1 VADFYLERALATPFT
16 AIAERSLWKRLQSC
30 AHAHPVRWHE
40 CLVDGDRQRIVW
52 RVEAEDLPAARAA
65 ALCSGVESDANW
77 LSAVPWAEAPPAVVE
92 AHAGTGAGTRVG
104 TRCGTHAG
112 LIDVLA
118 ECRRDAPIDIDRL
131 VRDRNMCD
139 WCLDTLRVEAG
150 PLATS
155 ADGRRV
161 VAFFRAPDAEA
172 VRNAHRY
179 ATIPF
184 DRVTA
189 VRRLDPAV

>member
-1 VADFYLERALATPFT
+1 MADFYLERALATPFT
-16 AIAERSLWKRLQSC
+16 AAAERSLRRRLQSC

-40 CLVDGDRQRIVW
+40 CLVDAERQRIVW

-65 ALCSGVESDANW
+65 ALCSGVEPDANW
-77 LSAVPWAEAPPAVVE
+77 LSAVPLAEAPPAVVE
-92 AHAGTGAGTRVG
+92 AHAAPGAGTG
-104 TRCGTHAG
+104 CGTHAG

-118 ECRRDAPIDIDRL
+118 ECRRDAPIDIVRL

-139 WCLDTLRVEAG
+139 WCLDTLRVQPG
-150 PLATS
+150 PLACS

-189 VRRLDPAV
+189 VRRLDPGV

>member
-1 VADFYLERALATPFT
+1 MD
-16 AIAERSLWKRLQSC
+16 AE
-30 AHAHPVRWHE
+30 
-40 CLVDGDRQRIVW
+40 RQRIVW

-65 ALCSGVESDANW
+65 ALCSGVEPDANW
-77 LSAVPWAEAPPAVVE
+77 LSAVPLAAATAAVVE
-92 AHAGTGAGTRVG
+92 GRGGTGAGTRAG
-104 TRCGTHAG
+104 TSCATHAG

-118 ECRRDAPIDIDRL
+118 ECRQDVPIDIGRL

-139 WCLDTLRVEAG
+139 WCLDTLRVQPG
-150 PLATS
+150 PLASS